1 VRALAVGDL
10 QGRQWV
16 RAPKKE
22 LVVSVVLGLA
32 LGLLGA
38 AVAHVRGGGDIAIV
52 VFPSKY
58 FR

>member
-1 VRALAVGDL
+1 
-10 QGRQWV
+10 
-16 RAPKKE
+16 
-22 LVVSVVLGLA
+22 VVLGLA